1 MTQTL
6 SGNPQITG
14 ISYNGVLLQSDLTLT
29 KNISGQVILNG
40 YGFRNTTNV
49 LISADNETA
58 YTELTSISIFDNL
71 PPVSGQLTSFNI
83 LNDNQIEIN
92 GINIYPGGDA
102 KIRFIPYNIVGY
114 DFSDL
119 SYLDVLSGR
128 GIPTT
133 FINIPPQLNPF
144 EGTIYTLGEQDDYS
158 RTGNTLTSLNGPR
171 FAIDVTGLTEL
182 TILSTNTANG
192 LSATTKYPYKS
203 LYYLDD
209 IFITKSRDFIYPLP
223 ESRIYKLNREY
234 YNELGR
240 RTTDVFFISGGISPP
255 IILGSIATTWQTI
268 SSTPNPNGEE
278 DKFRF
283 LNFEGGE
290 NTGTELISGEWNTE
304 WWGYSARD
312 LYNFSG
318 VSYNI
323 RGSGKPGNYKD
334 ENNVTLITPR
344 HGVCNEHWGSGED
357 PKVGD
362 SMYFY
367 DHTTGMSVSA
377 EVEAVSAI
385 GIYDIRMVKYDRDL
399 TALGD
404 IKVYKLPLYT
414 EPINPN
420 TYCTIYQGGNGPFGT
435 GSSDRHAGLGT
446 HSSITDVVGTPLFNK
461 FDTQLGATDLW
472 SVSSIF
478 TGTYFALSSLAVG
491 DSSSPTFIIYNNDIL
506 LASTLWFGN
515 GAGPN
520 YGLSA
525 IQAVLSSGIETL
537 GNSEGYI
544 LSTVELP

>member
-58 YTELTSISIFDNL
+58 YTQLTSISIFDNL

-240 RTTDVFFISGGISPP
+240 RTTDVFFISGGITPPPPP
-255 IILGSIATTWQTI
+255 IILDSIATTWQTI

-323 RGSGKPGNYKD
+323 RGPGKPGNYKD

-377 EVEAVSAI
+377 EVEAISATEVD
-385 GIYDIRMVKYDRDL
+385 DIRMIKYDRDL

-404 IKVYKLPLYT
+404 IKVYKLPLFT
-414 EPINPN
+414 TLINAN
-420 TYCTIYQGGNGPFGT
+420 TFCTIYQGGNGPFGT

-446 HSSITDVVGTPLFNK
+446 HSSITDVVGTPL

-506 LASTLWFGN
+506 LASSFWFGN
-515 GAGPN
+515 GSGPN

>member
-283 LNFEGGE
+283 LN
-290 NTGTELISGEWNTE
+290 NPTETSGEWNTE

-318 VSYNI
+318 TSYKGI
-323 RGSGKPGNYKD
+323 GISS

-344 HGVCNEHWGSGED
+344 HGVCNNHYGNN
-357 PKVGD
+357 PIAGD
-362 SMYFY
+362 TVFYY
-367 DHTTGMSVSA
+367 DHTTGAAISA
-377 EVEAVSAI
+377 IVEAASAT
-385 GIYDIRMVKYDRDL
+385 GVDDIRMVKYDRDL
-399 TALGD
+399 TALGN
-404 IKVYKLPLYT
+404 IKVYKLPLYI
-414 EPINPN
+414 ENINPN

-446 HSSITDVVGTPLFNK
+446 QTEYDYLGSMLFQTK
-461 FDTQLGATDLW
+461 LGATDLW

-478 TGTYFALSSLAVG
+478 TGTYFALSSLDVG

-506 LASTLWFGN
+506 LASTFWFGN